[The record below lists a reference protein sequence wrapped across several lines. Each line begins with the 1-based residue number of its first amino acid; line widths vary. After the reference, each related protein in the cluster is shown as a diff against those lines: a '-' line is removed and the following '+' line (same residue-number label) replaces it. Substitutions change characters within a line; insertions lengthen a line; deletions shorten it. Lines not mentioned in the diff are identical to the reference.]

1 MRSPRG
7 WGLGTILGAGRDA
20 VHARAEAATIGQQ
33 RRGEVSERSSKGSA
47 VVGFTL
53 GVVIALLVVAV
64 VILWYR
70 GPGRIDTSR
79 PAVVHHIQQLQR
91 LETVVFGMDKIVSGG
106 WESRYLPTFLAG
118 EQLLLIVYGEV
129 TAGVDLGQLKES
141 DVTVSGK
148 AVEIR
153 LPGAEIFA
161 TRVDNDRTRV
171 YSRRTGLFSSVDP
184 NLESEVRREA
194 EKQIRQAAL
203 DGGVL
208 RVAAANAQTTMTMFL
223 RGLGFEGV
231 QVR

>member
-1 MRSPRG
+1 M
-7 WGLGTILGAGRDA
+7 
-20 VHARAEAATIGQQ
+20 
-33 RRGEVSERSSKGSA
+33 SERSSKGSA

-64 VILWYR
+64 IVLWYR
-70 GPGRIDTSR
+70 GPGRIATSR

-141 DVTVSGK
+141 DVDVSGK